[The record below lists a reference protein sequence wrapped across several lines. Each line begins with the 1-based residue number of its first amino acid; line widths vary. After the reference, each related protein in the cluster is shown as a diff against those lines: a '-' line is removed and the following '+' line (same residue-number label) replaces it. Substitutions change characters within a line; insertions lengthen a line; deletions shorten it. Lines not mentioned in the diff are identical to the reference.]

1 LDVIQTADAC
11 FENLIDFDYPPHFAE
26 ISDDEGGTLNM
37 HYVDEGPRDGRVVVF
52 VHGNPTWSF
61 MWRHQIAAA
70 VAAGY
75 RAIAVDLIGMG
86 RSDKPTKMR
95 DYSIARHVKWLDE
108 ALFEV
113 LGLDQVNFVLHD
125 WGGII
130 GLRVISQR
138 MQCVASVVMSNTG
151 LPVLSPDEKPAK
163 MGRDPR
169 MLRFFQL
176 YVRYRKNWQHWKT
189 LRNILKTD
197 VPEAVIAGYAAPYPH
212 KRYLTGN
219 RQFTQMLPTRNDNP
233 MLIDNW
239 HALERLKSF
248 DKPFLNLFSDK
259 DIVAPKGFK
268 SVRPAIPGTRAY
280 EPVILPGGSHFLVED
295 IGPAYSAE
303 LIKFWDALK

>member
-1 LDVIQTADAC
+1 MDVIQTPDAC
-11 FENLIDFDYPPHFAE
+11 FENLIDFDYPPHFAK

-138 MQCVASVVMSNTG
+138 MQRVASVVMSNTG

>member
-1 LDVIQTADAC
+1 MDVIQTPDAC
-11 FENLIDFDYPPHFAE
+11 FENLIDFDYPTHFAE
-26 ISDDEGGTLNM
+26 ISDDEGGSLNM

-108 ALFEV
+108 ALFEA

-138 MQCVASVVMSNTG
+138 MQRVASVVMSNTG

>member
-1 LDVIQTADAC
+1 
-11 FENLIDFDYPPHFAE
+11 
-26 ISDDEGGTLNM
+26 M

-138 MQCVASVVMSNTG
+138 MQRVASVVMSNTG

>member
-1 LDVIQTADAC
+1 MDVIQTPDAC
-11 FENLIDFDYPPHFAE
+11 FENLIDFDYPPHFAK

-138 MQCVASVVMSNTG
+138 MQRVASVVMSNTG

-219 RQFTQMLPTRNDNP
+219 REFTQMLPTRNDNP